1 MKLEELKNKIDQ
13 LLSLNKELKGVI
25 CDVTHDKR
33 GYLQSVVEYL
43 VALSIKHNL
52 KLITEEGG
60 GTDENPLDISIPELK
75 LFAITTK
82 YDLTYY
88 NNKFKES
95 EE

>member
-60 GTDENPLDISIPELK
+60 GTDENPLDITVPELK
-75 LFAITTK
+75 LLAVATANELEYIKRTIQ
-82 YDLTYY
+82 
-88 NNKFKES
+88 
-95 EE
+95 EEEE